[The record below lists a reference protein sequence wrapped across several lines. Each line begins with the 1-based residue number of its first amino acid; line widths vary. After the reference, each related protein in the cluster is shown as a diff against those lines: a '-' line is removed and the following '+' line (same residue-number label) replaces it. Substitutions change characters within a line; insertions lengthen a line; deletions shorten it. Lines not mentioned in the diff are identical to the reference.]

1 MAGSSRSGNEPDGR
15 HGVSQ
20 DWLDD
25 FADVTKRDVSRD
37 AARADTRSSDI
48 DDWIASLQDLELTW
62 NTTTG
67 AHEERSARPADD
79 WLEALTDEFQTRGR
93 TDAESGTAT
102 NLAAWSRMASDEDA
116 HVEVN
121 DIPPQSPAETGEWFD
136 TDPEDGPS
144 VADGAGEPLDA
155 PLPASTRAPRS
166 RRRLVIVAAAAGLL
180 LGGATAVVALVG
192 HGDGGDAAR
201 NAAISNR
208 NRGSATTTPAV
219 GSTTNVVPT
228 TAPAGSTLPPA
239 PQSFTVQSTCGTR
252 SCGLEMRAGPAKTA
266 QHVSNLRSGQVVQ
279 IECSVHG
286 EQVRDSDTG
295 NQSDLW
301 YRYAGTHSYSSALY
315 LQGPPV
321 PSCSTP

>member
-1 MAGSSRSGNEPDGR
+1 MARNSRSGNEPDGR
-15 HGVSQ
+15 HGASQ

-25 FADVTKRDVSRD
+25 FADLTKRDASRD
-37 AARADTRSSDI
+37 ADADTGSSDS

-62 NTTTG
+62 SSTTV
-67 AHEERSARPADD
+67 AREERSARTADD
-79 WLEALTDEFQTRGR
+79 WFDALTDEFQTRDR
-93 TDAESGTAT
+93 TEAENGTAT
-102 NLAAWSRMASDEDA
+102 DLAARWDMASDEDA
-116 HVEVN
+116 HVEVHAVS
-121 DIPPQSPAETGEWFD
+121 PQSPAEADEWFD
-136 TDPEDGPS
+136 GGPEDEPP

-155 PLPASTRAPRS
+155 PLPTSTQAPRS
-166 RRRLVIVAAAAGLL
+166 RRRVVIVAAAAGLL
-180 LGGATAVVALVG
+180 LGGAVAVVALVG
-192 HGDGGDAAR
+192 HGGSNEATR

-228 TAPAGSTLPPA
+228 TSAPAGSTPPPA

-286 EQVRDSDTG
+286 EQVRDNDTG

-301 YRYAGTHSYSSALY
+301 YRYAGTHNYSSALY

-321 PSCSTP
+321 PSCATP

>member
-1 MAGSSRSGNEPDGR
+1 MAGNSRSGNEPDGR
-15 HGVSQ
+15 HGTSQ

-25 FADVTKRDVSRD
+25 FADLTKRDASRD
-37 AARADTRSSDI
+37 ADADTRSSDA
-48 DDWIASLQDLELTW
+48 DDWIASLRDLELTW
-62 NTTTG
+62 NTTG

-79 WLEALTDEFQTRGR
+79 WFEALTDELRTRGR
-93 TDAESGTAT
+93 TEADTGTAT
-102 NLAAWSRMASDEDA
+102 DLAARWDMASDEDA
-116 HVEVN
+116 LVEV
-121 DIPPQSPAETGEWFD
+121 DAISSQPPAEADEWFD
-136 TDPEDGPS
+136 AGPEDGPPA
-144 VADGAGEPLDA
+144 ADGAGEPLDA
-155 PLPASTRAPRS
+155 PLPASTRAPRRS
-166 RRRLVIVAAAAGLL
+166 RRRLVIIAAAAGLL
-180 LGGATAVVALVG
+180 LGSTAAVVALVG
-192 HGDGGDAAR
+192 RGSDDEAAR

-208 NRGSATTTPAV
+208 NRGSATT
-219 GSTTNVVPT
+219 NVVPT
-228 TAPAGSTLPPA
+228 SSAPASSALPPA
-239 PQSFTVQSTCGTR
+239 PQGFTVQSTCGTR

-266 QHVSNLRSGQVVQ
+266 QPVSNLRSGQVVQ